1 MEKRE
6 WAILDSEVGP
16 RYELPQGGGA
26 NGYRF
31 SHQRGNRLVSTC
43 QPKLHP
49 PTVHSRTDLFT
60 ACTGANSGA
69 APATSGKAGHAQ
81 GQSRQPRPNRSRR
94 RAGDKHRHRS
104 ATLEPS
110 SVEFNGWP
118 ILRPRPA
125 IRRDLS
131 SIVQA
136 RRLAADG
143 LFFNAKRGSKSELR
157 RQVAVDFEP
166 DADFHKCGSCPE
178 HSSSP
183 QHCVISY
190 GEVSVMLTA

>member
-1 MEKRE
+1 VVIGIPNDKNWPPAVPAVE
-6 WAILDSEVGP
+6 
-16 RYELPQGGGA
+16 
-26 NGYRF
+26 
-31 SHQRGNRLVSTC
+31 
-43 QPKLHP
+43 P
-49 PTVHSRTDLFT
+49 PT
-60 ACTGANSGA
+60 
-69 APATSGKAGHAQ
+69 
-81 GQSRQPRPNRSRR
+81 
-94 RAGDKHRHRS
+94 
-104 ATLEPS
+104 
-110 SVEFNGWP
+110 
-118 ILRPRPA
+118 A

-131 SIVQA
+131 SIVKA

-183 QHCVISY
+183 QHRVISY